1 MSSKSRGLILI
12 QRVLL
17 WTLYFFSGFILY
29 SNKGILPSFL
39 ITFSRIIYP
48 LSIFWLQI
56 RIKKIT
62 NFLPIDSKMSTSQLW
77 FNLLPVVASLLT
89 IIFSLTNSFLFI
101 LARMQSFPEEVYDA
115 AKIDGASPLQQFYYI
130 SLPFLIGIMSILF
143 LLRFIWTFNKFDDIF
158 LLTGGNAGTRTFT
171 VNVYEQAFAISNL
184 LFGFMISQSIFALIP
199 KDNLSVEV
207 SPSRLLYS
215 LPMAYF
221 GKSLLLR

>member
-1 MSSKSRGLILI
+1 MYSKSKGLILI
-12 QRVLL
+12 QRMLV

-89 IIFSLTNSFLFI
+89 IIFSLTNSFLLI
-101 LARMQSFPEEVYDA
+101 LE
-115 AKIDGASPLQQFYYI
+115 K
-130 SLPFLIGIMSILF
+130 LINS
-143 LLRFIWTFNKFDDIF
+143 
-158 LLTGGNAGTRTFT
+158 
-171 VNVYEQAFAISNL
+171 
-184 LFGFMISQSIFALIP
+184 
-199 KDNLSVEV
+199 
-207 SPSRLLYS
+207 
-215 LPMAYF
+215 
-221 GKSLLLR
+221 